1 MKSGQTTHEVHSPDP
16 DIVALENDIGVR
28 RGFFRALLSEGD
40 DWSFVIKTH
49 ALIEAAV
56 SHLLGEVTG
65 HPELVHTFSQI
76 ELSGVR
82 TGKLAFAEVL
92 GCLDASERQTIRKLS
107 ELRNRLVHDV
117 SNVDFTFDDWTQSL
131 DKNQMKA
138 FVQAFGPGS
147 ESFDIDGTQVLS
159 TEFFKQNARLNIWVA
174 CLFLLS
180 LIYQRKDLARV
191 RREAELSREKL
202 LQQIL
207 AIRRTSPK
215 LV

>member
-1 MKSGQTTHEVHSPDP
+1 MKTRQTTHEEHQPEPDV
-16 DIVALENDIGVR
+16 VALENDVGVR
-28 RGFFRALLSEGD
+28 PGFFATLLSEGD

-56 SHLLGEVTG
+56 SHLLGEVPG
-65 HPELVHTFSQI
+65 HPELVETFSQI

-92 GCLDASERQTIRKLS
+92 GCLDKSERRTIRKLS

-117 SNVDFTFDDWTQSL
+117 SNVDFNFSDWTQSL
-131 DKNQMKA
+131 EKGQLKEFAN
-138 FVQAFGPGS
+138 AFGPSS
-147 ESFDIDGTQVLS
+147 ESLDINGTQVLS
-159 TEFFKQNARLNIWVA
+159 TEFFKQNARLNIWLA

-207 AIRRTSPK
+207 AVRSTSPK
-215 LV
+215 PV